1 MNPTNKTPSPI
12 GLRVGT
18 ETVTIG
24 LESQFYALMS
34 TVSVNLEPRGWGT
47 KYPMLMRR
55 LYPGMLNASDVRA
68 ALEELADIEA
78 KLAKLKAD
86 KLVWDI
92 TDRSIRPD
100 ESQVWAS
107 APNLLELFRT
117 NNGERTLSAIAR
129 ALSVALRAGSDVRV
143 ELGVKSSA
151 AA

>member
-1 MNPTNKTPSPI
+1 
-12 GLRVGT
+12 
-18 ETVTIG
+18 
-24 LESQFYALMS
+24 
-34 TVSVNLEPRGWGT
+34 
-47 KYPMLMRR
+47 MLMRR

-78 KLAKLKAD
+78 KLEKLKAD